1 MTAEK
6 QGNQPEI
13 SALITCY
20 YEEKTIDEFYGKLS
34 AALEQTGRSYEIVF
48 VNDGSTDG
56 TFGKLKAIFEKDPH
70 VHCVMDFFKN
80 AGQPAAVTAAICA
93 SRGRIVLSMD
103 SDLQLDPAD
112 LHRLLEKFD
121 QGCDVVS
128 GYREHRQD
136 SLLRQWPS
144 VLANIIMRR
153 ASKTTIRDFGCT
165 FKLYHGRLLR
175 GFNLGPLNV
184 FNPATVISK
193 CQRWAEVP
201 VSHAARKHG
210 KSGWTFR
217 KLWDYQMEQMV
228 VLTEKPFQYMG
239 AGAFI
244 LALLFLLRVLVEVV
258 TPFRVMNEV
267 TNGLILTILL
277 IVFLVLFGCLCLVG
291 EFAIR
296 GFLASRHVP
305 KYIIR
310 ETLERD

>member
-1 MTAEK
+1 MDQQRE
-6 QGNQPEI
+6 QPEI

-20 YEEKTIDEFYGKLS
+20 YEEKTIDEFYARLS
-34 AALEQTGRSYEIVF
+34 AALEATGRTYEIIF

-56 TFGKLKAIFEKDPH
+56 TFAKLRAIFEKDPH

-93 SRGRIVLSMD
+93 SRGRIILSMD

-112 LHRLLEKFD
+112 LPKLLEVFE
-121 QGCDVVS
+121 QGYDVVS
-128 GYREHRQD
+128 GYRENRQD
-136 SLLRQWPS
+136 SLYRQWPS

-175 GFNLGPLNV
+175 GFEFGPMNV
-184 FNPATVISK
+184 FNPVSVLAR

-201 VSHAARKHG
+201 VSHATRKYG

-217 KLWDYQMEQMV
+217 KLWDYQMEQLV
-228 VLTEKPFQYMG
+228 LLTEKPFQYLG
-239 AGAFI
+239 VGAFL

-291 EFAIR
+291 EFSIR
-296 GFLASRHVP
+296 GFLASRHIP

-310 ETLERD
+310 DLLKRD